1 MFFGTMAGIATGVA
15 MPIFML
21 IFGQLLDEIGKG
33 TGSLKDAINT
43 MAMAMSILG
52 TKL

>member
-1 MFFGTMAGIATGVA
+1 MATGIA

-33 TGSLKDAINT
+33 TGSLNEAINK

-52 TKL
+52 R